1 MLLGCWWQCQEVRQW
16 LNGELCRK
24 DLTDRCSG
32 SHAVKTLLSSSSWY
46 LKGGCLVSV
55 SCLMWSCSAFVIRT
69 LLIPAACSP
78 LADFAPVPP
87 KLGHSDTFSLHCP
100 PRESDQ
106 DSYDLILCYWPVSS
120 SLTCINLQKINTFSN
135 GGVTIKYLCAT
146 VFLLKQSPPRKL
158 KMLD

>member
-1 MLLGCWWQCQEVRQW
+1 MVVIVFPTVQ
-16 LNGELCRK
+16 
-24 DLTDRCSG
+24 
-32 SHAVKTLLSSSSWY
+32 AVWSPGKTVIQAKLFTALPCLWGALSCGLSLRSECVGAW
-46 LKGGCLVSV
+46 SV
-55 SCLMWSCSAFVIRT
+55 WNCSAFVIRT
-69 LLIPAACSP
+69 LLMPAACSP

-120 SLTCINLQKINTFSN
+120 SLTCINLQMMNTLSN

-146 VFLLKQSPPRKL
+146 VFLLKQNPPRKL